1 MRNYALIVLCLVM
14 GVVMSACAG
23 DFQPQP
29 QLNSIGDGASH
40 EGSKYSTTS
49 MALKVDPITTLP
61 QDCTPPYDSSCSS
74 LGPNDQ
80 LTCLPTGVGTGH
92 CALYVTDNT
101 SVYNDPF
108 IPDSKSTFDYISCPG
123 YGTADD
129 DDYCASKKLG
139 SVDYVSKCIVTEETA
154 KASGDRGRCAYFF
167 KECTLAKD
175 TPCEAKGYYL
185 PDADLVCSV
194 AADLSKAVTEM
205 CDNGVDNNCNGQTD
219 EENAL
224 SSTEYWLD
232 GDGDLYGSTGAAS
245 KKLCAPANSYTA
257 TVGGDCNDSA
267 SSVNP
272 GASESC
278 NGVDDD
284 CDSTTD
290 EGVKT
295 TFYADADND
304 TYGNSSVTT
313 EACSAPSGFVSN
325 STDCN
330 DSVGSVHPNATESCN
345 GVDDDCDGTTDEGV
359 KTTFYADADSDTYGN
374 SSVTTEACSAPSGYV
389 SNTTDCNDSASSV
402 NPGASESCNGVDDD
416 CDSTTD
422 EGVKTT
428 FYADADSDTYGNSSV
443 TTEACSAPSGYVSNS
458 TDCNDGAGSV
468 HPNATESCNG
478 TDDDCDGTTD
488 EGVKTTFYADADND
502 TYGNLNATTDACE
515 APSGYVSNTTD
526 CNDSAGSVN
535 PGATDVC
542 NQVDDN
548 CDGETDVGAN
558 GQPTCDTSCPTV
570 KKYTCNQEYT
580 LDWSTL
586 ATSNTISSYQCWTAA
601 GVKTVPVTFSS
612 PEFMLAPNVSNGVKY
627 SFQITTPGT
636 GALAALLHGTCS
648 PDSNTTSVTP
658 YNPAKG
664 LNGTCSSFGTSSVNG
679 GVAGT
684 DYVSLD
690 KASATGTVK
699 FKFICTP

>member
-1 MRNYALIVLCLVM
+1 M

-29 QLNSIGDGASH
+29 QLNSGDTASH

-92 CALYVTDNT
+92 CALYVTDNA
-101 SVYNDPF
+101 SVYKNEFD
-108 IPDSKSTFDYISCPG
+108 PDSTNTFDYISCPG
-123 YGTADD
+123 YGTIDD
-129 DDYCASKKLG
+129 DNYCASMKLG
-139 SVDYVSKCIVTEETA
+139 SADYVSKCIVTEETV
-154 KASGDRGRCAYFF
+154 KAAGDRGRCAYFF
-167 KECTLAKD
+167 KECTLAKG
-175 TPCEAKGYYL
+175 TPCEVKGYYL

-205 CDNGVDNNCNGQTD
+205 CDNGVDNDCDGQTD

-224 SSTEYWLD
+224 GSTEYWLD
-232 GDGDLYGSTGAAS
+232 GDSDLYGSTGAAS

-267 SSVNP
+267 GSVNP

-278 NGVDDD
+278 NGTDDD
-284 CDSTTD
+284 CDGTTD

-304 TYGNSSVTT
+304 TYGNL
-313 EACSAPSGFVSN
+313 
-325 STDCN
+325 
-330 DSVGSVHPNATESCN
+330 
-345 GVDDDCDGTTDEGV
+345 
-359 KTTFYADADSDTYGN
+359 
-374 SSVTTEACSAPSGYV
+374 SVTTEACSAPSGYV
-389 SNTTDCNDSASSV
+389 SNTTDCNDSV
-402 NPGASESCNGVDDD
+402 
-416 CDSTTD
+416 
-422 EGVKTT
+422 
-428 FYADADSDTYGNSSV
+428 
-443 TTEACSAPSGYVSNS
+443 
-458 TDCNDGAGSV
+458 GSV

-502 TYGNLNATTDACE
+502 TYGNLSVTTEACS

-526 CNDSAGSVN
+526 CNDGAGTVH

-542 NQVDDN
+542 NQIDDN
-548 CDGETDVGAN
+548 CDGQTDVDAN

-580 LDWSTL
+580 LDWTTL
-586 ATSNTISSYQCWTAA
+586 AASNTISSYQCWTAA
-601 GVKTVPVTFSS
+601 GAKTVPITFSS
-612 PEFMLAPNVSNGVKY
+612 PEFMLAPNVANGTKY
-627 SFQITTPGT
+627 SFQITSPGT

-690 KASATGTVK
+690 KAAATGTVK